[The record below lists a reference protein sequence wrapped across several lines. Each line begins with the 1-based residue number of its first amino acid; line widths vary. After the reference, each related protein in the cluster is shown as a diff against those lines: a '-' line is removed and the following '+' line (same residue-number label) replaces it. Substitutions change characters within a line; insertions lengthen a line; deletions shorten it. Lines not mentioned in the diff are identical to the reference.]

1 MPIPAPS
8 DGQPDATEVTT
19 YLGDSGGSWDEEA
32 VQAALDAEI
41 VDQANRV
48 RFPLNDDG
56 EPTYTAALREALCRR
71 VAHNLAV
78 RALPLGV
85 QATVTEMAAMTT
97 YVGGTDAEVK
107 RLEAPYRKRVVA

>member
-1 MPIPAPS
+1 MPTP
-8 DGQPDATEVTT
+8 PDIDAVLG
-19 YLGDSGGSWDEEA
+19 YLGTDHSWTNDQ
-32 VQAALDAEI
+32 VQSALDAE
-41 VDQANRV
+41 QAAQAAVV
-48 RFPLNDDG
+48 RFPADPAPPAGPLPYPADL
-56 EPTYTAALREALCRR
+56 AEALFRR

-85 QATVTEMAAMTT
+85 QATVTDAAALAT

>member
-1 MPIPAPS
+1 MPTPPPLPDVLGYLGS
-8 DGQPDATEVTT
+8 DISWTEDEVTSALAAET
-19 YLGDSGGSWDEEA
+19 A
-32 VQAALDAEI
+32 AQAK
-41 VDQANRV
+41 VV
-48 RFPLNDDG
+48 RFPADP
-56 EPTYTAALREALCRR
+56 EPPAGPLPYPADLAEALCRR

-85 QATVTEMAAMTT
+85 QATVTDAAALNT